1 MRRTTIF
8 RSSRAA
14 AVAATLVVAAAATS
28 ARDVRAQTPT
38 QLPEVHVVQTGET
51 LWALA
56 ERYLGDPFLWPEIYR
71 INTSVV
77 EDPHWIF
84 PGEELRLLM
93 PVGVVEVVEV
103 IEETEPGAPDTV
115 QVEAG
120 QLPRDPVDAE
130 QIPVPPTPVAPAPP
144 PTETAPTI
152 FQNRGP
158 SIRSLDMTAPIF
170 RYRPVR
176 RGQFYSAG
184 FLTEGDEF
192 PWAKVLGATGTPTLS
207 TLTGSSQARI
217 FGSIDI
223 EAPESA
229 TYEVGDSI
237 LTVRIMHDVQDG
249 WGQVVRPSGI
259 ARVTNVSGSRVRAEV
274 ISQFGRVAD
283 GQFALPLER
292 FNDPGDVAPVP
303 IENGAESEILAV
315 RSIHPIRQQQNVVF
329 IGLGREDGISL
340 GDVFEVY
347 RSASDDPLEIEGEA
361 VGILNIVHVRNRS
374 ASGFVVNVMD
384 LGLDAGAPVR
394 LIRKMPG

>member
-14 AVAATLVVAAAATS
+14 AVAATLVVAAAVTG
-28 ARDVRAQTPT
+28 AREVRAQTPT

-84 PGEELRLLM
+84 PGEELRLQM
-93 PVGVVEVVEV
+93 PVGVVEV
-103 IEETEPGAPDTV
+103 APDSV

-120 QLPRDPVDAE
+120 QIPRDPIDAE

-144 PTETAPTI
+144 PTEMAPTI
-152 FQNRGP
+152 FQGRGP
-158 SIRSLDMTAPIF
+158 SVRSLDMTAPLF

-237 LTVRIMHDVQDG
+237 LTVRITRDVGDG
-249 WGQVVRPSGI
+249 WGRVVIPSGI

-303 IENGAESEILAV
+303 GYW
-315 RSIHPIRQQQNVVF
+315 R
-329 IGLGREDGISL
+329 
-340 GDVFEVY
+340 
-347 RSASDDPLEIEGEA
+347 
-361 VGILNIVHVRNRS
+361 
-374 ASGFVVNVMD
+374 
-384 LGLDAGAPVR
+384 
-394 LIRKMPG
+394 

>member
-14 AVAATLVVAAAATS
+14 AAAATLVVAAAVTG
-28 ARDVRAQTPT
+28 ARDVRAQTQT

-56 ERYLGDPFLWPEIYR
+56 ELYLGDPFLWPEIYR

-93 PVGVVEVVEV
+93 SVGVVEV
-103 IEETEPGAPDTV
+103 PGTPDTV

-120 QLPRDPVDAE
+120 QLLQDTVDAE
-130 QIPVPPTPVAPAPP
+130 QVPVPPTPVAPVPP

-152 FQNRGP
+152 FQDRGP
-158 SIRSLDMTAPIF
+158 SVRSLDMTAPIF

-176 RGQFYSAG
+176 RGQFYSSG
-184 FLTEGDEF
+184 FLTEEEEL

-207 TLTGSSQARI
+207 TLSASSQAQI
-217 FGSIDI
+217 FGFIDI

-229 TYEVGDSI
+229 TYEVGDSV
-237 LTVRIMHDVQDG
+237 LTVRITRDVRDG
-249 WGQVVRPSGI
+249 WGNVVVPSGI
-259 ARVTNVSGSRVRAEV
+259 ARVTNVSGSRVRAEIV
-274 ISQFGRVAD
+274 SQFGRVSD

-303 IENGAESEILAV
+303 IENGAESNILAV
-315 RSIHPIRQQQNVVF
+315 RSLHPVRQQQNVVF
-329 IGLGREDGISL
+329 IGLGREDGI
-340 GDVFEVY
+340 
-347 RSASDDPLEIEGEA
+347 
-361 VGILNIVHVRNRS
+361 
-374 ASGFVVNVMD
+374 
-384 LGLDAGAPVR
+384 
-394 LIRKMPG
+394 

>member
-14 AVAATLVVAAAATS
+14 AVAATLVVAAAVTN
-28 ARDVRAQTPT
+28 ARDARAQTPT

-56 ERYLGDPFLWPEIYR
+56 ERYFGDPFLWPEIYR
-71 INTSVV
+71 INTTVV

-93 PVGVVEVVEV
+93 PTRVVEAPEV
-103 IEETEPGAPDTV
+103 AETDPGTPDTL

-120 QLPRDPVDAE
+120 QLPRDTLEAE
-130 QIPVPPTPVAPAPP
+130 PIPVPPTPIAPAPP
-144 PTETAPTI
+144 PTETAPTV
-152 FQNRGP
+152 FQGRGRGY
-158 SIRSLDMTAPIF
+158 RSMDATAPLF

-176 RGQFYSAG
+176 QGQFYSAG
-184 FLTEGDEF
+184 FLTEEEEL

-207 TLTGSSQARI
+207 TLVASSQAQI
-217 FGSIDI
+217 FGSIDV

-229 TYEVGDSI
+229 TYEVGDSL
-237 LTVRIMHDVQDG
+237 LTVRIMRDVRDG
-249 WGQVVRPSGI
+249 WGNVVHPTGI
-259 ARVTNVSGSRVRAEV
+259 AEVTEVSGRRVRAKIV
-274 ISQFGRVAD
+274 SQFGRVSD

-292 FNDPGDVAPVP
+292 FNDPGDVTPVP
-303 IENGAESEILAV
+303 IENGAESQIVAV
-315 RSIHPIRQQQNVVF
+315 RTLHPVRQQQNVVF
-329 IGLGREDGISL
+329 IGLGRDDGVSL

-347 RSASDDPLEIEGEA
+347 RPIGEDPMAVRSDP
-361 VGILNIVHVRNRS
+361 VGILSIVHVRNRS

-384 LGLDAGAPVR
+384 LGVDAGAPVR
-394 LIRKMPG
+394 LVRKMPR